1 MFVMTEAVIG
11 AFIAYALMVAAYF
24 LSRQRVLHTGVM
36 VVNMLFDIA
45 MPFYLVMTRDW
56 MKMLVDNG
64 DIMSFGVW
72 THFGLIITL
81 YFLYFVQVR
90 TGIALWRGDGTVRK
104 DHHAQARGILL
115 VRGLVLLS
123 GAWLAEPMQ

>member
-1 MFVMTEAVIG
+1 MFVLTEAVIG

-24 LSRQRVLHTGVM
+24 LSRQRVVHSSVM
-36 VVNMLFDIA
+36 VANMLFDIG

-81 YFLYFVQVR
+81 YFLYYAQVR
-90 TGIALWRGDGTVRK
+90 SGIALWKGDMSVRGE
-104 DHHAQARGILL
+104 HHAQARGILL
-115 VRGLVLLS
+115 VRGLVVVS
-123 GAWLAEPMQ
+123 GAWLAEPLE